1 MKKRIRF
8 DDSAILSDQ
17 IDIYFEGRIKN
28 EAQLAA
34 QFLTRNP
41 ADLVRSAYVLW
52 GNDCIHH
59 LDGTFAFVVID
70 HPAQQIFCARDPSGT
85 YPLYYSFKP
94 NLYFVFGTHINDV
107 LGFEEVSK
115 SIDNQIIAAY
125 LWAAQNHQF
134 YSADTF
140 YEAIKRV
147 EPGFGLSFTSTNI
160 IKKTAWPLH
169 QNKFDYLKTDADWT
183 ACFEEKFKAAV
194 QFQIADYQNIGSHL
208 SGGLDSSS
216 VSAIA
221 QLVGNGAVI
230 KTVQVHT
237 GQETI
242 DERVFAEAV
251 AQHSKTVHQMVQ
263 PSDQIWEQLT
273 ATTAILGYPHQL
285 VLPPSF
291 HWAASQQAA
300 QLGCDVLLTG
310 HDGDTVVG
318 YGNAHVGA
326 LLDNQDWTALGS
338 AIKQLAQKRE
348 LSNLVKNWANL
359 SENQRIEAF
368 ETAFWGNEIV
378 KAIKKKEIWR
388 VTNHLFTASTRFGV
402 QPWQLWQWQKNKFGG
417 NGTATS
423 LPHHFGNDSNKTIA
437 ENDFKTTHYQEIY
450 CGRMLEVAEQLT
462 HFGRYFGH
470 QYAHPFYDRQL
481 IELCL
486 AMPEAL
492 KFDEANGRGPLRRA
506 MRGILPEPVR
516 TRTLKS
522 YFNAYNHSV
531 SQKMATDALGI
542 FGANHPLWQF
552 ANRERFG
559 RACANFAQNPPSLLH
574 FNQVV
579 QLGVWLDTCQQQR
592 T

>member
-251 AQHSKTVHQMVQ
+251 AQHSKTDHFMVQ
-263 PSDQIWEQLT
+263 PSNLIWEQLT
-273 ATTAILGYPHQL
+273 ATTALLGYPHQL
-285 VLPPSF
+285 ILPPAF
-291 HWAASQQAA
+291 HWAASEKFA
-300 QLGCDVLLTG
+300 QSGCDLILTG
-310 HDGDTVVG
+310 HDGDTIVG
-318 YGNAHVGA
+318 YGNAHVGT
-326 LLDNQDWTALGS
+326 LLDNQDWTALGL
-338 AIKQLAQKRE
+338 AIKRLAQKRD
-348 LSNLVKNWANL
+348 LSNLVKNWPSLA
-359 SENQRIEAF
+359 EAEKIEAF
-368 ETAFWGNEIV
+368 KTAFWGNEIV
-378 KAIKKKEIWR
+378 KLVRQKAFWR
-388 VTNHLFTASTRFGV
+388 VLNHLFNASVRFGV
-402 QPWQLWQWQKNKFGG
+402 HPWQLWQWQTSKSIGARI
-417 NGTATS
+417 TIS
-423 LPHHFGNDSNKTIA
+423 LPQHFGNDMDNSTP
-437 ENDFKTTHYQEIY
+437 ENSFKITHCQEIY

-462 HFGRYFGH
+462 HFGRHFGH

-481 IELCL
+481 VELCL

-506 MRGILPEPVR
+506 MQGILPENVR
-516 TRTLKS
+516 SRTHKS
-522 YFNAYNHSV
+522 YFNAYSHSV
-531 SQKMATDALGI
+531 SQQMATDALTI
-542 FGANHPLWQF
+542 FSPNHLLWEF

-574 FNQVV
+574 FNRVV
-579 QLGVWLDTCQQQR
+579 QLGVWLNTRQQ
-592 T
+592 